1 MVKFLFLILAL
12 STNLAFSKTYEFKQ
26 LYRSLGYDK
35 QQDYFNSTPDQV
47 MSIESYID
55 KYESFY
61 SEINNFLRMGPEN
74 YQYEGTSPELAAQNV
89 EDIDHI
95 ISKSPTLPSDIF
107 LYRGLTLKWRQDRP
121 FSIGEEFDDKAYVS
135 TTTTFSVAEYFAKG
149 LSSDR
154 HMSKTK
160 ALFALYFAPQKV
172 KGLLIDQGEDEVLL
186 KHGQKFK
193 IMQKSPA
200 KEYDLYLVQICS
212 KTCDE
217 SVSNKEVLTWW
228 QKLSKA
234 N

>member
-1 MVKFLFLILAL
+1 MIKLLILILAL
-12 STNLAFSKTYEFKQ
+12 STTLAFSKTYEFKQ
-26 LYRSLGYDK
+26 LYQSLGYDK
-35 QQDYFNSTPDQV
+35 QQDYFNSTPDEV

-61 SEINNFLRMGPEN
+61 SEINNYLRFGPEFSDYN
-74 YQYEGTSPELAAQNV
+74 GTTPELAAQNV
-89 EDIDHI
+89 KDIDHI

-121 FSIGEEFDDKAYVS
+121 FSIGEEFNDKAYVS

-154 HMSKTK
+154 NMSKTK
-160 ALFALYFAPQKV
+160 ALFALYFSPQKV

-193 IMQKSPA
+193 IMKKSPA
-200 KEYDLYLVQICS
+200 QEYDLYLVQICS

-217 SVSNKEVLTWW
+217 SVTNKEVTTWW
-228 QKLSKA
+228 QTLSKA
-234 N
+234 K

>member
-1 MVKFLFLILAL
+1 MVKLLLLILAL
-12 STNLAFSKTYEFKQ
+12 STTLAFSKTYEFKK
-26 LYRSLGYDK
+26 LYHSLGYDK

-61 SEINNFLRMGPEN
+61 SEINNFLRMGPDFYDYN
-74 YQYEGTSPELAAQNV
+74 GITPELAAQNV
-89 EDIDHI
+89 RDIDHI
-95 ISKSPTLPSDIF
+95 ISKSPTLPSNIF

-193 IMQKSPA
+193 IMKRTPS
-200 KEYDLYLVQICS
+200 KDYDLYLVQICS
-212 KTCDE
+212 KSCEE
-217 SVSNKEVLTWW
+217 SVTNKEVTNWW
-228 QKLSKA
+228 QTLSKA